1 MLWWLLDQSP
11 ERQSNFPKLD
21 RTAIFASSHWRPA
34 RDEKDENKILLKF
47 DSQIKSKD
55 EIVKI
60 VDVPLISSGRI
71 RPRPIETDVKSREEE
86 GRQGVVRW
94 TNANNVGNHIVN
106 LTQFRRANFHR
117 CTGRFMVGSL
127 QSSWRRPYDWYH
139 WAPHALSLISYES
152 MGINEVSVVTY
163 HGNELW
169 ISDIGEFKAADD
181 KMKR

>member
-1 MLWWLLDQSP
+1 M
-11 ERQSNFPKLD
+11 
-21 RTAIFASSHWRPA
+21 
-34 RDEKDENKILLKF
+34 LKF

-139 WAPHALSLISYES
+139 
-152 MGINEVSVVTY
+152 
-163 HGNELW
+163 
-169 ISDIGEFKAADD
+169 
-181 KMKR
+181 